1 MGMQQ
6 LSLFPEDLSSA
17 PSGETRGEEE
27 KVHQAAVA
35 SKRTEPMVSDLME
48 QVVDR
53 ENMIRAWKRVRA
65 NKGSPGVDGMTLGD
79 LTGYL
84 REYWPRIREE
94 LLRGEYR
101 PQPVKEVEIPKAG
114 GGTRRLG
121 IPTVV
126 DRVIQQAVLQVLDPI
141 YDPTFSDHSYGF
153 RPRRRA
159 HQAVREAKRHIAEGY
174 GWVVDLDLEKFF
186 DRVNHDILMGRLA
199 RRIGDKRVL
208 RVIRRYLQ
216 AGVMVNGVVQERW
229 EGTPQGGPLSPLLSN
244 ILLDELDKELERR
257 GHRFCRYADDANIYV
272 KSKRAG
278 ERVFASIEGFLRERL
293 KLRVNR
299 GKSAVAY
306 YPERTFLG
314 FGFTSGKVLKIK
326 LAEKSLDKFRERVR
340 EMTRRSRGVK
350 LERVIKDL
358 QEFLRGWIGYFGLI
372 ETPTVLRDLDSW
384 IRRKLRCFMVKRWI
398 NNCRTRFKN
407 LVRLGVNEYQARMV
421 AGSRKGPWAMSNMKP
436 LKIALSNRFF
446 AGKGFSSLLNQ
457 HQALGKAI

>member
-1 MGMQQ
+1 MQQ
-6 LSLFPEDLSSA
+6 LSLFQEGHSIYSA
-17 PSGETRGEEE
+17 GEACGERGV
-27 KVHQAAVA
+27 VHQAVA
-35 SKRTEPMVSDLME
+35 SLKRTEPMVSELME

-53 ENMIRAWKRVRA
+53 ENMIRAWRRVRA
-65 NKGSPGVDGMTLGD
+65 NKGSPGIDGVTVEE

-84 REYWPRIREE
+84 REHWPRIREE
-94 LLRGEYR
+94 LLKGEYR
-101 PQPVKEVEIPKAG
+101 PQPVKEVEIPKTG

-126 DRVIQQAVLQVLDPI
+126 DRVIQQAILQVLGPI
-141 YDPTFSDHSYGF
+141 YDPTFSEHSYGF

-159 HQAVREAKRHIAEGY
+159 HQAVEEAKRHIAEGY
-174 GWVVDLDLEKFF
+174 EWVVDLDLEKFF

-208 RVIRRYLQ
+208 RIIRRYLQ

-257 GHRFCRYADDANIYV
+257 GHRFCRYADDGNIYV

-278 ERVFASIEGFLRERL
+278 QRVFASIEEFLNRRL

-299 GKSAVAY
+299 EKSVVALY
-306 YPERTFLG
+306 HERGFLG
-314 FGFTSGKVLKIK
+314 FGFTSGKTLKIK
-326 LAEKSLDKFRERVR
+326 LAEKSLEKFRERVR

-350 LERVIKDL
+350 LEQVIEDL
-358 QEFLRGWIGYFGLI
+358 REFFRGWMGYFRLI

-384 IRRKLRCFMVKRWI
+384 IRRRLRCFMVKRWI
-398 NNCRTRFKN
+398 NNCRTRFRN

-421 AGSRKGPWAMSNMKP
+421 AASRKGPWAMSNMKP
-436 LKIALSNRFF
+436 LKVAVSNGYLVRR
-446 AGKGFSSLLNQ
+446 GFSGLLDQ
-457 HQALGKAI
+457 YQPLGKAI

>member
-1 MGMQQ
+1 
-6 LSLFPEDLSSA
+6 
-17 PSGETRGEEE
+17 
-27 KVHQAAVA
+27 
-35 SKRTEPMVSDLME
+35 MVSDLME

-65 NKGSPGVDGMTLGD
+65 NKGSPGIDGVTVGD

-84 REYWPRIREE
+84 REHWPRIREE
-94 LLRGEYR
+94 LLKGEYR
-101 PQPVKEVEIPKAG
+101 PQPVKEVEIPKTG

-126 DRVIQQAVLQVLDPI
+126 DRVIQQAILQVLDPI
-141 YDPTFSDHSYGF
+141 YDPTFSEHSYGF

-159 HQAVREAKRHIAEGY
+159 HQAVKEAKRHIAEGY

-208 RVIRRYLQ
+208 GIIRRYLQ

-229 EGTPQGGPLSPLLSN
+229 QGTPQGGPLSPLLSN

-278 ERVFASIEGFLRERL
+278 ERVFASIEEFLNKRL

-299 GKSAVAY
+299 EKSAVACY
-306 YPERTFLG
+306 HERGFLG
-314 FGFTSGKVLKIK
+314 FGFTSGKTLKIK
-326 LAEKSLDKFRERVR
+326 LAEKSLEKFRERVR

-350 LERVIKDL
+350 LEQVIEDL
-358 QEFLRGWIGYFGLI
+358 REFLEGWIGYFCLI

-398 NNCRTRFKN
+398 NNCHTRFRN
-407 LVRLGVNEYQARMV
+407 LVRLGVNEHQARMV
-421 AGSRKGPWAMSNMKP
+421 AASRKGPWAMSNMKP
-436 LKIALSNRFF
+436 LKVALSNWFF
-446 AGKGFSSLLNQ
+446 AGKGFSGLLNQ
-457 HQALGKAI
+457 YQSLGKAI